1 MLKKFA
7 LPTLFA
13 GAFALAAISA
23 APQQAQAASKT
34 ENFIL
39 GLAAGV
45 ATTAIVASAL
55 SRHKKRRHYR
65 RHYRSR
71 TYYRPYYEERVYYR
85 PRRVQRYRYRP
96 RPWTP
101 EWYDYCMSKYRSF
114 DPETGYFRTYSGRLK
129 FCR

>member
-1 MLKKFA
+1 MFSKFA

-13 GAFALAAISA
+13 GALALAVA
-23 APQQAQAASKT
+23 QATPEPAHAASKT
-34 ENFIL
+34 ENFLL

-45 ATTAIVASAL
+45 ATTAIVASAI
-55 SRHKKRRHYR
+55 HANKKRKWRR
-65 RHYRSR
+65 RH
-71 TYYRPYYEERVYYR
+71 YR
-85 PRRVQRYRYRP
+85 PRRVYYRYRP

-114 DPETGYFRTYSGRLK
+114 NPETGYYRTYSGRYR